1 MRINNIDHIVFTVN
15 NIDAACRFY
24 SRVLGMRIIEF
35 GEGRK
40 ALSFGETKI
49 NLHEK
54 GKELE
59 PKALNPVP
67 GSIDICFITDI
78 PMKDMLAHID
88 SCGIKVIEGPV
99 KRSGSLGPIES
110 IYLRDPD
117 GNLIEVSNRL

>member
-15 NIDAACRFY
+15 DIDAACRFY

>member
-1 MRINNIDHIVFTVN
+1 
-15 NIDAACRFY
+15 
-24 SRVLGMRIIEF
+24 MRIIEF

-67 GSIDICFITDI
+67 GSIDICFITNI
-78 PMKDMLAHID
+78 PMKDMLAHVD